1 MSEPERDEHSHH
13 LEEYLRTGRLKILGT
28 IREVRGRR
36 KDGSL
41 FPMEL
46 AVSETR
52 LGVRRIFTGIVRDIT
67 EFKKAIEERLRLVN
81 ELEGERAL
89 LNSLLDN
96 APVGFG
102 FFDHELRYLRLNPA
116 MAAMNG
122 VPMEAHLGRS
132 LVEVLPNLSPEVA
145 ESFTRVL
152 QSGQSIVNKEV
163 IGEALRGPGEERYWL
178 CNFYP
183 VKLPDGTMLGA
194 GVVVADIDDRKRMEE
209 ALKDADQRK
218 DQFLAMLAHELRN
231 PLAPISNAV
240 QIMQLEGPNGRN
252 FRWSTEVIED
262 QIKHMTRMVDDL
274 LDVSRITR
282 GKVDLQKE
290 TISLVLVFELAVL
303 ARRPLIEDWQG
314 RDYGRDAPAFPG
326 RSSDCRDGAGHDRP
340 DHRRFHP
347 PGHL

>member
-1 MSEPERDEHSHH
+1 
-13 LEEYLRTGRLKILGT
+13 
-28 IREVRGRR
+28 
-36 KDGSL
+36 
-41 FPMEL
+41 MEL

-52 LGVRRIFTGIVRDIT
+52 LGMRRIFTGIVRDIT
-67 EFKKAIEERLRLVN
+67 EFKKAVEERLRLLK

-89 LNSLLDN
+89 LNCLLDN

-116 MAAMNG
+116 LAAING
-122 VPMEAHLGRS
+122 LPIEDHIGRTLS
-132 LVEVLPNLSPEVA
+132 ELLPDLSPEVS
-145 ESFTRVL
+145 ESFKHVL
-152 QSGQSIVNKEV
+152 QTGQSIVNKEV
-163 IGEALRGPGEERYWL
+163 TGATRRRGAEEERYWL

-183 VKLPDGTMLGA
+183 VKLPGGSLLGA
-194 GVVVADIDDRKRMEE
+194 GVVVTDIDDRKRMEE

-240 QIMQLEGPNGRN
+240 QIMQLEGPNGAN

-290 TISLVLVFELAVL
+290 TIRAGGSGRAGRRGQPSPHRRLSPSTHSHASLP
-303 ARRPLIEDWQG
+303 RQSSWKSTRP
-314 RDYGRDAPAFPG
+314 A
-326 RSSDCRDGAGHDRP
+326 GAGTVQPPEQRSQI
-340 DHRRFHP
+340 HR
-347 PGHL
+347 